1 MLSRRCGQQTNEN
14 VIASFR
20 ENGMTRQRLVGHH
33 WDGKDE
39 LVEAYKPI
47 LQTKREDSDEY
58 LKARDVYLLFP
69 PEAEPNSRKQEHQ

>member
-1 MLSRRCGQQTNEN
+1 VAIS
-14 VIASFR
+14 
-20 ENGMTRQRLVGHH
+20 GHY

-58 LKARDVYLLFP
+58 LKAWDVYLLFP